1 MKEFAQVTS
10 AIEFWT
16 KLLFEMKEGKVS
28 DVETCFLYI
37 PFKEVK
43 TEPAEESYRPGF
55 GLMEAIWGRERNVS
69 EKQLSIQHTFSKEMT
84 ERIIQVIINELKEKQ
99 LKLYKEIKL

>member
-37 PFKEVK
+37 PFKEEK
-43 TEPAEESYRPGF
+43 LPEEEPEYRMMSFFDALRP
-55 GLMEAIWGRERNVS
+55 NHS
-69 EKQLSIQHTFSKEMT
+69 SQKQTSIQHTFSKEMT
-84 ERIIQVIINELKEKQ
+84 ERIIRVIINELKEKQ
-99 LKLYKEIKL
+99 LQLYREIKL